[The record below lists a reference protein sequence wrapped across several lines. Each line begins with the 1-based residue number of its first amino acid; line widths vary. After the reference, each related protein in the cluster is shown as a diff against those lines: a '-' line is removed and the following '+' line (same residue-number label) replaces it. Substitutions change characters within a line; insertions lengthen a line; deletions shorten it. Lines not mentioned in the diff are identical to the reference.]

1 MTREKLK
8 STTSTVV
15 NRGYKWTSK
24 TLWGY
29 GVGHVGNDLCASL
42 WFSYLLV
49 FLEQVTK
56 MDSVSSGLLMIIGQ
70 MTDGLATPIV
80 GYGLDKIG
88 ICGSRY
94 GRRKSWHML
103 GTILVT
109 ISFAFIYTPPPGH
122 HPESNP
128 WTSVN
133 MVLYY
138 TPFIMLFQ
146 IAWASVQVSHLSL
159 IPCLT
164 CKDSARVQLNS
175 FRYAFTVLSNLTV
188 FVGCFF
194 LLRNDEMEINELH
207 AQNSTQL
214 PPVTNLTEVDAE
226 LNNCTSGS
234 ASSEQEVNW
243 EDATVFRYLAF
254 GSLAIGLFFS
264 MIFHCFVAEDNSECD
279 EEADGEEDENVVGSR
294 LLGSAASMPSVYTKP
309 APSLVVVDKWSE
321 WFKHSEFYCVAI
333 LYMLT
338 RMIVN
343 ITATYMP
350 FYLQISLNLD
360 KKYIAVVPL
369 VQYITGFCVSF
380 AMKPLAKQLGK
391 NGTYFLGA
399 IMTISAAIW
408 GTILDEDM
416 SYFGVY
422 ILGFLFGAGTT
433 TVLVQSLAITA
444 ELIGENT
451 STSAFVYGAMSLTD
465 KIACGAAIM
474 FVQSMAKSYMDACLG
489 KAFYCRLLGYGIGT
503 IAVAAIFANL
513 LHWRTT
519 KSKTEQ
525 KAIR

>member
-1 MTREKLK
+1 MAREPLR
-8 STTSTVV
+8 SVNSVV
-15 NRGYKWTSK
+15 SRGYKWTSK

-70 MTDGLATPIV
+70 MTDGIATPIV

-88 ICGSRY
+88 LCGSKY
-94 GRRKSWHML
+94 GRRKSWHVL
-103 GTILVT
+103 GTVLVS

-122 HPESNP
+122 NPETNP
-128 WTSVN
+128 WSSLN

-164 CKDSARVQLNS
+164 SKDSARVQLNS
-175 FRYAFTVLSNLTV
+175 IRYAFTVLSNLTI
-188 FVGCFF
+188 FLGCFF
-194 LLRNDEMEINELH
+194 LLRNEEENHLELVSNSNVTLPTINSTMEIPLEG
-207 AQNSTQL
+207 
-214 PPVTNLTEVDAE
+214 
-226 LNNCTSGS
+226 NCTEGQ
-234 ASSEQEVNW
+234 SSEQEVNW
-243 EDATVFRYLAF
+243 NDAIVFKYLAF
-254 GSLAIGLFFS
+254 GALALGLFFS
-264 MIFHCFVAEDNSECD
+264 MLFHCFVHENNECCD
-279 EEADGEEDENVVGSR
+279 EEEGEEEEGNIVDSR
-294 LLGSAASMPSVYTKP
+294 LLGSAVSMPSVYTKP
-309 APSLVVVDKWSE
+309 APSNIVVDKWSD
-321 WFKHSEFYCVAI
+321 WFKHAEFYYVAL

-343 ITATYMP
+343 ITATYIP

-369 VQYITGFCVSF
+369 VQYVTGFCVSF
-380 AMKPLAKQLGK
+380 TMKPLSKHLGK
-391 NGTYFLGA
+391 NGTFFLGA
-399 IMTISAAIW
+399 ILTITASIW

-451 STSAFVYGAMSLTD
+451 NTSAFVYGAMSLTD

-474 FVQSMAKSYMDACLG
+474 LVQSMADSYMSDCMG

-513 LHWRTT
+513 LHWKAT
-519 KSKTEQ
+519 KQDKKQT
-525 KAIR
+525 R